1 MFARLRSPSIRA
13 SLYALFGTMLLLLAG
28 MLGASMLEASRAKD
42 ATEHVVDL
50 ARANRDAFTA
60 LKSFRTERGAMGYLL
75 TLKDAIDDNQLSYYR
90 AVRAEGDPALA
101 AVIAACTRI
110 ACGNGDA
117 IAPLRGAS
125 ERLPTMRKSVDE
137 ALRAPLGARNAAV
150 GKELAEIG
158 GRIVTALQAISS
170 ALTAETRTADR
181 FIVEQ

>member
-42 ATEHVVDL
+42 AAEHVVDL

-90 AVRAEGDPALA
+90 AVRAERDSRQGACRNRRPHRHRAASHLIGADGGNADGGSLHRRAGRHQGCRLSLA
-101 AVIAACTRI
+101 R
-110 ACGNGDA
+110 CGA
-117 IAPLRGAS
+117 
-125 ERLPTMRKSVDE
+125 
-137 ALRAPLGARNAAV
+137 
-150 GKELAEIG
+150 
-158 GRIVTALQAISS
+158 GR
-170 ALTAETRTADR
+170 EGP
-181 FIVEQ
+181 